1 MLFLIFRL
9 RGKLPFLSKSAE
21 KTLVN
26 TVKGDFDLE
35 DEHWGK
41 ISYEAKDLII
51 KLLEVDPEQRIDLD
65 EALNHEWFSVVF

>member
-1 MLFLIFRL
+1 M
-9 RGKLPFLSKSAE
+9 
-21 KTLVN
+21 
-26 TVKGDFDLE
+26 KGDFDLE
-35 DEHWGK
+35 DEHWAK